1 MADKEIVLNIKYKA
15 GAKKISEGKFSVGTK
30 RRPSIKV
37 TRVLRRSIGCAPG
50 QMGS

>member
-1 MADKEIVLNIKYKA
+1 MADKEIALNIKYKA

-30 RRPSIKV
+30 RPSIKV
-37 TRVLRRSIGCAPG
+37 TRVLRRWIGCAPG

>member
-1 MADKEIVLNIKYKA
+1 MADKEIALNIKYKVE
-15 GAKKISEGKFSVGTK
+15 AKKIPEGKFSVGTN

-37 TRVLRRSIGCAPG
+37 RVLRRWTGCAPG